1 MSQRRVRQ
9 QYLRLVSSL
18 KNQNNGGRREG
29 FPIESAVQN
38 VSAPVFPKS
47 ITYMVATIT
56 LLAFMAFGLYVY
68 NSFIVEPMIEV
79 VGVSNEPQQ
88 TIVPTSTQ
96 VEPNISNDQTVNVDS
111 LESTQSATQEQ

>member
-1 MSQRRVRQ
+1 M
-9 QYLRLVSSL
+9 
-18 KNQNNGGRREG
+18 
-29 FPIESAVQN
+29 
-38 VSAPVFPKS
+38 
-47 ITYMVATIT
+47 ATIKVKLRPSSVVERAGT
-56 LLAFMAFGLYVY
+56 IYYQVTHRRATQQITTNIRLQPDEWDTISVY
-68 NSFIVEPMIEV
+68 NSFIAEPRIEV